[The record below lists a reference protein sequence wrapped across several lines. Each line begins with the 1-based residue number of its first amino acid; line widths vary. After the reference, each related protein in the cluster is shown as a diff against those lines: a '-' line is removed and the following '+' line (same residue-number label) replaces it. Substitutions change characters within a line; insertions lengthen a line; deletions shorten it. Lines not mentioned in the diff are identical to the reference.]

1 MGTKRRIALQSAR
14 AATDNARMAEDEEAR
29 AAADVGPGEPVALSV
44 VIPVFNEEESLPH
57 LYTRLSQE
65 LDRVGS
71 PWEVIFCD
79 DGSEDRSFEVLRE
92 LAAMDPRVKVIR
104 FRRNFGQTAA
114 MAAGFECAR
123 GAVVIPMDADLQN
136 DPADIPRLLEQVED
150 GYDVVSGWR
159 ANRKDA
165 FWTVTL
171 PSRIGNAVIGRYT
184 GVKLHDYGCTLTA
197 YRREILDEIRLY
209 GEMHRFIPAWAGAV
223 GARITEVPVTHHPR
237 RWGYSKYNLGK
248 TVRVIL
254 DLLTVVFLVSYSTKP
269 IYFFGR
275 LGLRALFVAAA
286 CWTWTVTKKLVW
298 GEPLYTDPFFLIGVF
313 FALAGLQVLL
323 FGLVAE
329 LSMRTYYE
337 SQGKKIYVVR
347 QTLNDPG
354 GPGAR

>member
-1 MGTKRRIALQSAR
+1 MADDAVSTQGERE
-14 AATDNARMAEDEEAR
+14 ATES
-29 AAADVGPGEPVALSV
+29 VALSV

-65 LDRVGS
+65 LDAIGS

-92 LAAMDPRVKVIR
+92 LAGMDPRVKVIR

-114 MAAGFECAR
+114 MAAGFEHAR
-123 GAVVIPMDADLQN
+123 GEVVIPMDADLQN
-136 DPADIPRLLEQVED
+136 DPADIPRLLEQVEA

-197 YRREILDEIRLY
+197 YRREVIDEIRLY

-275 LGLRALFVAAA
+275 LGLRALFLAAA
-286 CWTWTVTKKLVW
+286 CWTWTIVKKILW
-298 GEPLYTDPFFLIGVF
+298 GLPLYTDPFFLIGVF
-313 FALAGLQVLL
+313 FSLAGLQVLL

-347 QTLNDPG
+347 ETLNSPG
-354 GPGAR
+354 RASDA